1 MQELLDEEHQ
11 YLLAL
16 PEEDYPVFKEEK
28 LKANKYG
35 EITLDQV
42 KIYIP
47 KGYNFTQLSVVK
59 YWDCFKVLSLNG
71 EIMLEDYR
79 PYMHKSR
86 AIPWQSVLKSWLA
99 KPRAVNHSRFSEYLP
114 GRIREYLI
122 IPDFTIRKNRL
133 KWLIGLLANHEMDE
147 INEQFYELI
156 DNQISTVTKPES
168 HPYDID
174 WDKYDQL
181 QSATQA
187 ESVVPQ

>member
-1 MQELLDEEHQ
+1 
-11 YLLAL
+11 
-16 PEEDYPVFKEEK
+16 
-28 LKANKYG
+28 
-35 EITLDQV
+35 
-42 KIYIP
+42 
-47 KGYNFTQLSVVK
+47 
-59 YWDCFKVLSLNG
+59 
-71 EIMLEDYR
+71 MLEDYR

-86 AIPWQSVLKSWLA
+86 AIPWQSILKSWLA

-122 IPDFTIRKNRL
+122 IPDFTIRKNLL
-133 KWLIGLLANHEMDE
+133 KWLIGLLANQEMDE